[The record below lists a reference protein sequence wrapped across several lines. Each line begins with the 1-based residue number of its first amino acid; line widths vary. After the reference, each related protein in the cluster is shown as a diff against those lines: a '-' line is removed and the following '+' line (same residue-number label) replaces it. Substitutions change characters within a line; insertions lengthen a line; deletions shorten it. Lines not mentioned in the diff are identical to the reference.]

1 MFTQIALLLIKTA
14 ISFWVAL
21 FLFRWYCLFIKLN
34 MTQSLGHFSQF
45 IYQLTDWSVL
55 PLRRVLPKSSHFDLA
70 CFVSAFL
77 VQFAGVVLQSL
88 LLAGDFSVSH
98 ALTLSV
104 FELAT
109 AAISGMTGLLI
120 VFALLSWISSNPEIQ
135 NFLDRLTRPVLSPVR
150 KVIPPVAGIDISI
163 LVVLLMLQV
172 INIVLANLRVW
183 ATSLA

>member
-34 MTQSLGHFSQF
+34 MTQ
-45 IYQLTDWSVL
+45 
-55 PLRRVLPKSSHFDLA
+55 RRVLPKSSHFDLA

-104 FELAT
+104 FELAS

>member
-1 MFTQIALLLIKTA
+1 
-14 ISFWVAL
+14 
-21 FLFRWYCLFIKLN
+21 
-34 MTQSLGHFSQF
+34 
-45 IYQLTDWSVL
+45 
-55 PLRRVLPKSSHFDLA
+55 
-70 CFVSAFL
+70 
-77 VQFAGVVLQSL
+77 
-88 LLAGDFSVSH
+88 
-98 ALTLSV
+98 
-104 FELAT
+104 
-109 AAISGMTGLLI
+109 MTGLLI